1 MLGSLNSLAVFDMN
15 KKTLV
20 TGAAG
25 LLGVYLIRELLKR
38 NESILA
44 VYRTKI
50 PDQLTKEEQ
59 NQVTWIKGDILDV
72 VFLVEVMQ
80 ECDRVYH
87 CAGLV
92 SFSPKKVKELF
103 KINVTG
109 SANVVNACLEAG
121 IQKLVHVSSVASL
134 GRKRDGQVVVED
146 VKWDENANPSVYGKT
161 KYLGELEVWRGIAEG
176 LDAVIVNP
184 VIILGKG
191 DWHTG
196 SGATFKNAYNEFPW
210 YTEGSSGF
218 VDGEDV
224 ARAMVMLMDSSIS
237 AERYILSAENWS
249 YKDLFTAMAKGFGK
263 KPPSRR
269 VTPWLATLVWRLEA
283 IKGWVTGQDP
293 LLTKE
298 TAETAQ
304 QSVKFDNTKIL
315 RALPGFSFKPLQQT
329 IEESCKFYLHKI

>member
-1 MLGSLNSLAVFDMN
+1 MN

-20 TGAAG
+20 TGGAG
-25 LLGVYLIRELLKR
+25 LLGVSLIRELLKR
-38 NESILA
+38 NEPILA
-44 VYRTKI
+44 IYRTKI
-50 PDQLTKEEQ
+50 PDQLTKQEQ
-59 NQVTWIKGDILDV
+59 DQVTWIKGDILDV
-72 VFLVEVMQ
+72 VFLLEVMQ
-80 ECDRVYH
+80 ECNKVYH

-92 SFSPKKVKELF
+92 SFSPAKVKSLY
-103 KINVTG
+103 KTNVTG
-109 SANVVNACLEAG
+109 TANVVNACVEAG
-121 IQKLVHVSSVASL
+121 IQKLIHVSSVASL
-134 GRKRDGQVVVED
+134 GRKRDGQVVNEN

-196 SGATFKNAYNEFPW
+196 SGATFKNAHNEFPW

-224 ARAMVMLMDSSIS
+224 ARAMVLLMDSEIT
-237 AERYILSAENWS
+237 AERFILSAENWT
-249 YKDLFTAMAKGFGK
+249 YRALFTAMANGFGK
-263 KPPSRR
+263 KPPSRK
-269 VTPWLATLVWRLEA
+269 VTPWLAALVWRLEA
-283 IKGWVTGQDP
+283 IKGWITGQDP

-304 QSVKFDNTKIL
+304 QSVKFDNAKIL
-315 RALPGFSFKPLQQT
+315 HALPGFSFKPLQQT
-329 IEESCKFYLHKI
+329 IDESCEYYQRKI

>member
-1 MLGSLNSLAVFDMN
+1 MN

-25 LLGVYLIRELLKR
+25 LLGVYLIRELLKT
-38 NESILA
+38 NEPVIA
-44 VYRTKI
+44 IYRSKI
-50 PDQLTKEEQ
+50 PPQLSPEEQ
-59 NQVTWIKGDILDV
+59 AQVTWIQGDILDV
-72 VFLVEVMQ
+72 LFLEEVMQ
-80 ECDRVYH
+80 DCDKVYH

-92 SFSPKKVKELF
+92 SFSPKRIKDLF
-103 KINVTG
+103 KINVEGT
-109 SANVVNACLEAG
+109 ANVVNACLAAG
-121 IQKLVHVSSVASL
+121 VEKLIHVSSVASL
-134 GRKRDGQVVVED
+134 GRKRNGQTVTEN
-146 VKWDENANPSVYGKT
+146 VKWDDNANPSVYGKT

-224 ARAMVMLMDSSIS
+224 AKAMVMLMDSKITS
-237 AERYILSAENWS
+237 ERFILSAENWT
-249 YKDLFTAMAKGFGK
+249 YRGLFTAMAKGFGK
-263 KPPSRR
+263 KPPSRK
-269 VTPWLATLVWRLEA
+269 VTPWLAALVWRLEA

-304 QSVKFDNTKIL
+304 QTVKFDNTKIL
-315 RALPGFSFKPLQQT
+315 QALPGFSFKPLEQT
-329 IEESCKFYLHKI
+329 IEESCSYYLSKM

>member
-1 MLGSLNSLAVFDMN
+1 MN

-20 TGAAG
+20 TGASG
-25 LLGVYLIRELLKR
+25 LVGIYLIRELIEKG
-38 NESILA
+38 ESVVAI
-44 VYRTKI
+44 YRTKI
-50 PDQLTKEEQ
+50 PDQLTAEEQ
-59 NQVTWIKGDILDV
+59 EKVTWVKGDILDV
-72 VFLVEVMQ
+72 LFLTDIMQ
-80 ECDRVYH
+80 ECSKVYH

-92 SFSPKKVKELF
+92 SFSPKKRNELYN
-103 KINVTG
+103 INVTG
-109 SANVVNACLEAG
+109 TANVVNACVEAG
-121 IQKLVHVSSVASL
+121 IDKLVHVSSVASL
-134 GRKRDGQVVVED
+134 GRKRDGQTITEN
-146 VKWDENANPSVYGKT
+146 VKWDDKANPSFYGKT

-224 ARAMVMLMDSSIS
+224 AKAMVKLMESSIS
-237 AERYILSAENWS
+237 AERFILSAENWT
-249 YKDLFTAMAKGFGK
+249 YRALFTEMAKGFGK

-269 VTPWLATLVWRLEA
+269 VTPWLAALVWRLEA
-283 IKGWVTGQDP
+283 VKGWLTGQDP

-298 TAETAQ
+298 TADTAQ
-304 QSVKFDNTKIL
+304 QSVKFDNSKIL
-315 RALPGFSFKPLQQT
+315 HALPGFSFKPLAQT
-329 IEESCKFYLHKI
+329 IQESCIYYLGRR

>member
-1 MLGSLNSLAVFDMN
+1 MN

-25 LLGVYLIRELLKR
+25 LLGVCLIRELLKT
-38 NESILA
+38 NEPVIA
-44 VYRTKI
+44 IYRSKI
-50 PDQLTKEEQ
+50 PSQLSTEEQ
-59 NQVTWIKGDILDV
+59 AQVTWIQGDILDV
-72 VFLVEVMQ
+72 LFLTEVM
-80 ECDRVYH
+80 EDCDKVYH

-92 SFSPKKVKELF
+92 SFSPKRIKDLF
-103 KINVTG
+103 KINVDGT
-109 SANVVNACLEAG
+109 ANVVNACLAAG
-121 IQKLVHVSSVASL
+121 VEKLIHVSSVASL
-134 GRKRDGQVVVED
+134 GRKRNGQTVTEN
-146 VKWDENANPSVYGKT
+146 VKWDDNANPSVYGKT

-176 LDAVIVNP
+176 LNAVIVNP

-224 ARAMVMLMDSSIS
+224 AKAMVMLMDSDIS
-237 AERYILSAENWS
+237 AERFILSAENWT
-249 YKDLFTAMAKGFGK
+249 YRGLFTAMANGFGK
-263 KPPSRR
+263 KPPSRK
-269 VTPWLATLVWRLEA
+269 VTPWLAALVWRLEA

-298 TAETAQ
+298 TADTAQ
-304 QSVKFDNTKIL
+304 QTVKFDNTKIL
-315 RALPGFSFKPLQQT
+315 QALPGFSFKPLEQT
-329 IEESCKFYLHKI
+329 IQESCSYYLSKM

>member
-1 MLGSLNSLAVFDMN
+1 MN

-20 TGAAG
+20 TGGAG
-25 LLGVYLIRELLKR
+25 LLGVSLIRELLKR
-38 NESILA
+38 NEPILA
-44 VYRTKI
+44 IYRTKI
-50 PDQLTKEEQ
+50 PEQLTKLEQ
-59 NQVTWIKGDILDV
+59 DQVTWVKGDILDV
-72 VFLVEVMQ
+72 VFLLEVMQ
-80 ECDRVYH
+80 ECDKVYH

-92 SFSPKKVKELF
+92 SFSPTKVKELF
-103 KINVTG
+103 KINVNGT
-109 SANVVNACLEAG
+109 ANVVNACLETG
-121 IQKLVHVSSVASL
+121 IKKLIHVSSVASL
-134 GRKRDGQVVVED
+134 GRKRDGQVVSEN

-218 VDGEDV
+218 VDGDDV
-224 ARAMVMLMDSSIS
+224 ARAMVLLMDSEIT
-237 AERYILSAENWS
+237 AERYILSAENWT
-249 YKDLFTAMAKGFGK
+249 YRALFTAMAKGFGK
-263 KPPSRR
+263 KPPSRK
-269 VTPWLATLVWRLEA
+269 VTPWLAALVWRLEA
-283 IKGWVTGQDP
+283 IKGWITGQDP

-304 QSVKFDNTKIL
+304 QSVKFDNAKIL
-315 RALPGFSFKPLQQT
+315 HALLGFSFKPLQQT
-329 IEESCKFYLHKI
+329 IDESCSYYASKI

>member
-1 MLGSLNSLAVFDMN
+1 MN

-25 LLGVYLIRELLKR
+25 LLGVYLIRELLKT
-38 NESILA
+38 NEPVIA
-44 VYRTKI
+44 IYRSKI
-50 PDQLTKEEQ
+50 PPQLSPEEQ
-59 NQVTWIKGDILDV
+59 AQVTWIQGDILDV
-72 VFLVEVMQ
+72 LFLAEVMQ
-80 ECDRVYH
+80 DCDKVYH

-92 SFSPKKVKELF
+92 SFSPKRIKDLF
-103 KINVTG
+103 KINVDGT
-109 SANVVNACLEAG
+109 ANVVNACLAAG
-121 IQKLVHVSSVASL
+121 VNKLIHVSSVASL
-134 GRKRDGQVVVED
+134 GRKRNGQTVTEN
-146 VKWDENANPSVYGKT
+146 VKWDDNANPSVYGKT

-224 ARAMVMLMDSSIS
+224 AKAMVMLMDSNIS
-237 AERYILSAENWS
+237 AERFILSAENWT
-249 YKDLFTAMAKGFGK
+249 YRGLFTAMAKGFNK
-263 KPPSRR
+263 KPPSKK
-269 VTPWLATLVWRLEA
+269 VTPWLAALVWRLEA
-283 IKGWVTGQDP
+283 IKGWITGQDP

-304 QSVKFDNTKIL
+304 QTVMFDNTKIL
-315 RALPGFSFKPLQQT
+315 KALPGFSFKPLEQT
-329 IEESCKFYLHKI
+329 IEESCSYYLSKM

>member
-1 MLGSLNSLAVFDMN
+1 MN

-25 LLGVYLIRELLKR
+25 LLGVYLIRELLKI
-38 NESILA
+38 NEPLIA
-44 VYRTKI
+44 IYRTKI
-50 PDQLTKEEQ
+50 PALLSPEEQ
-59 NQVTWIKGDILDV
+59 AQVTWIKGDILDV
-72 VFLVEVMQ
+72 LFLEEVMQ
-80 ECDRVYH
+80 DCDKVYH

-92 SFSPKKVKELF
+92 SFSPKRIKDLF
-103 KINVTG
+103 KINVDGT
-109 SANVVNACLEAG
+109 ANVVNACLVAG
-121 IQKLVHVSSVASL
+121 VKKLIHVSSVASL
-134 GRKRDGQVVVED
+134 GRKRNGQTVTEN
-146 VKWDENANPSVYGKT
+146 VKWDDSANPSVYGKT

-191 DWHTG
+191 DWDTG
-196 SGATFKNAYNEFPW
+196 SAATFKNAYNEFPW

-224 ARAMVMLMDSSIS
+224 AKVMVMLMDSEIT
-237 AERYILSAENWS
+237 AERFILSAENWT
-249 YKDLFTAMAKGFGK
+249 YRGLFTAMAKGFGK
-263 KPPSRR
+263 KPPSRK
-269 VTPWLATLVWRLEA
+269 VTPWLAALVWRLEA

-304 QSVKFDNTKIL
+304 QTVEFDNTKIL
-315 RALPGFSFKPLQQT
+315 KALPGFSFKPLQQT
-329 IEESCKFYLHKI
+329 IEESCSYYLIKM

>member
-1 MLGSLNSLAVFDMN
+1 MN

-25 LLGVYLIRELLKR
+25 LLGVYLIRELLKT
-38 NESILA
+38 NEPVIA
-44 VYRTKI
+44 IYRSKI
-50 PDQLTKEEQ
+50 PPQLSLEEQ
-59 NQVTWIKGDILDV
+59 AQVTWIQGDILDV
-72 VFLVEVMQ
+72 LFLAEVME
-80 ECDRVYH
+80 ECDKVYH

-92 SFSPKKVKELF
+92 SFSPKRVKDLF
-103 KINVTG
+103 KINVDGT
-109 SANVVNACLEAG
+109 ANVVNACLAAG
-121 IQKLVHVSSVASL
+121 VEKLIHVSSVASL
-134 GRKRDGQVVVED
+134 GRKRNGQTVTEN
-146 VKWDENANPSVYGKT
+146 VKWDDNANPSVYGKT

-224 ARAMVMLMDSSIS
+224 AKAMVMLMASDIS
-237 AERYILSAENWS
+237 AERFILSAENWT
-249 YKDLFTAMAKGFGK
+249 YRGLFTAMANGFGK
-263 KPPSRR
+263 KPPSRK
-269 VTPWLATLVWRLEA
+269 VTPWLAALVWRLEA

-298 TAETAQ
+298 TADTAQ
-304 QSVKFDNTKIL
+304 QTVKFDNTKIL
-315 RALPGFSFKPLQQT
+315 QALPGFSFKPLEQT
-329 IEESCKFYLHKI
+329 IEESCSYYLSKM

>member
-1 MLGSLNSLAVFDMN
+1 MNSSAAFDMN

-20 TGAAG
+20 TGGAG
-25 LLGVYLIRELLKR
+25 LLGVSLIRELLKR
-38 NESILA
+38 NEPILA
-44 VYRTKI
+44 IYRTKI
-50 PDQLTKEEQ
+50 PEQLTKQEQ
-59 NQVTWIKGDILDV
+59 DQVTWVKGDILDV

-80 ECDRVYH
+80 ECNKVYH

-92 SFSPKKVKELF
+92 SFSPNNVKELY

-109 SANVVNACLEAG
+109 TSNVVNACIEAG
-121 IQKLVHVSSVASL
+121 IEKLIHVSSVASL
-134 GRKRDGQVVVED
+134 GRKRDGQVVSEN
-146 VKWDENANPSVYGKT
+146 VKWDDSANPSVYGKT

-224 ARAMVMLMDSSIS
+224 AKAMVRLMDSTIT
-237 AERYILSAENWS
+237 AERYILSAENWT
-249 YKDLFTAMAKGFGK
+249 YRALFTAMAKGFGK
-263 KPPSRR
+263 KPPSRK
-269 VTPWLATLVWRLEA
+269 VTPWLAALVWRLEA
-283 IKGWVTGQDP
+283 IKGWLTGQDP

-315 RALPGFSFKPLQQT
+315 NALPGFSFKPLQQT
-329 IEESCKFYLHKI
+329 IEESCSYYMSKM

>member
-1 MLGSLNSLAVFDMN
+1 MN

-25 LLGVYLIRELLKR
+25 LLGVYLIRELLKT
-38 NESILA
+38 NEPVIA
-44 VYRTKI
+44 IYRSKI
-50 PDQLTKEEQ
+50 PPQLSPEEQ
-59 NQVTWIKGDILDV
+59 TQVTWVQGDILDV
-72 VFLVEVMQ
+72 VFLEEVMQ
-80 ECDRVYH
+80 DCDKVYH

-92 SFSPKKVKELF
+92 SFSPKRIKDLF
-103 KINVTG
+103 KINVDGT
-109 SANVVNACLEAG
+109 ANVVNACLAAG
-121 IQKLVHVSSVASL
+121 VEKLIHVSSVASL
-134 GRKRDGQVVVED
+134 GRKRNGQTVTEN
-146 VKWDENANPSVYGKT
+146 VKWDDNANPSVYGKT

-191 DWHTG
+191 DWHSG

-224 ARAMVMLMDSSIS
+224 ARAMVMLMDSQIT
-237 AERYILSAENWS
+237 AERFILSAENWT
-249 YKDLFTAMAKGFGK
+249 YRGLFTAMAKGFGK
-263 KPPSRR
+263 KPPSRK
-269 VTPWLATLVWRLEA
+269 VTPWLAALVWRLEA

-304 QSVKFDNTKIL
+304 QTVKFDNTKIL
-315 RALPGFSFKPLQQT
+315 KALPGLTFKPLQQT
-329 IEESCKFYLHKI
+329 IEESCAYYLSKM